1 MTGKSMGVK
10 VLKKEEIN
18 NFDMTLEECR
28 DVFDTIENLVIVDE
42 EGKIK
47 YFSPHMY
54 KNVEVIEGRPI
65 PKDVVGK
72 HILEIHPISKVCEAL
87 EKKKEDPNCFYFT
100 VGVTN
105 VARIKPIFRGKKI
118 VGAIDYDIF
127 TDDHALKSFLDKTV
141 DYSIK
146 GFLNLKETVN
156 TIYQLS
162 EKMDRVKYC
171 VSDIIGDSPEI
182 VDLRK
187 KIHCLSQS
195 ESTIMIMGQ
204 TGCGKE
210 LVAHSIHNIS
220 RRRSKE
226 MIEINC
232 AAIPENLVESEL
244 FGYEEGAFTGA
255 KKGGRMGRFEMADK
269 GTIFLDEID
278 QLPYH
283 VQPKLLRVLQEKEV
297 TLIGGKKVPVDIR
310 VIAATNKN
318 LKEMVAQGKF
328 REDLYYRLNVV
339 EIRVPPLA
347 ERRQDI
353 PMLAEHQIKR
363 LNKSM
368 GKNVMDI
375 SKEVKHLLKCHDW
388 PGNVRELYNILE
400 RAMNNCQGET
410 LLPVHL
416 GNFLTET
423 LFEQNDISFDVFENP
438 LDEIRNRAEKEA
450 IEKVLEI
457 TEGNRSKA
465 SKILKISRTSLYNKI
480 EKFKIT

>member
-1 MTGKSMGVK
+1 M
-10 VLKKEEIN
+10 N

-28 DVFDTIENLVIVDE
+28 DVFDTIENLVVVDA

-47 YFSPHMY
+47 YFSPNMY

-72 HILEIHPISKVCEAL
+72 HILEIHPLSKICKVL
-87 EKKKEDPNCFYFT
+87 EKKKEDANCFYFT

-105 VARIKPIFRGKKI
+105 VARIKPIFRGKKL
-118 VGAIDYDIF
+118 VGVIDYDIF
-127 TDDHALKSFLDKTV
+127 TDDKAIKSFLDKAV

-162 EKMDRVKYC
+162 AKMDRVKYC
-171 VSDIIGDSPEI
+171 VSDIIGESPQI
-182 VDLRK
+182 VELRK
-187 KIHCLSQS
+187 KIHCISQS
-195 ESTIMIMGQ
+195 ESTVMIMGQ

-220 RRRSKE
+220 RRRGRE
-226 MIEINC
+226 MVEINC
-232 AAIPENLVESEL
+232 AAIPESLVESEL

-255 KKGGRMGRFEMADK
+255 KKGGRMGRFQMADK
-269 GTIFLDEID
+269 STIFLDEID

-339 EIRVPPLA
+339 EILVPSLG

-353 PMLAEHQIKR
+353 AMLAAHQVKR

-368 GKNVMDI
+368 GKNVLDI
-375 SKEVKHLLKCHDW
+375 SQEAKDLLMCHDW

-410 LLPVHL
+410 LLPSHF
-416 GNFLTET
+416 GSFLSDALFVLNDTT
-423 LFEQNDISFDVFENP
+423 LDSLDNP
-438 LDEIRNRAEKEA
+438 LEEIRDRSEKEA

-457 TEGNRSKA
+457 TQGNRSKA
-465 SKILKISRTSLYNKI
+465 AKLLKISRTSLYNKI
-480 EKFKIT
+480 EKHKIP